1 MPSLTKLHT
10 TPIACTRN
18 GDMAREWFVQF
29 KFYNQEAQKWQV
41 FKCLEGINKIHS
53 KPERLAEIKALRE
66 AREIWLKQGWNPI
79 TDRHFKDRH
88 QPQQFNELKNIRT
101 WTFTT
106 AIKFA
111 LQNKK
116 LAKRSKESYST
127 TVKYLIGAANEL
139 YFESMA
145 INQFERKHC
154 KALIN
159 KMTEKYKL
167 SNKGRNK
174 HLSFFKSLF
183 TELVEWECF
192 PHGINPAHGIAD
204 LKEEETIKFE
214 VLTPDE
220 KEQVREYLYLTNYPF
235 YVFTLTLYYTG
246 IRPNEILHLQ
256 VKDFKKD
263 DHLFRMVPYSE
274 NVKNSK
280 ERWVAI
286 HPNLYNF
293 ILKMELDKHKPT
305 DYIFSDHFLPG
316 PVKINPKSATY
327 YWNKY
332 VCSDLDI
339 DKKLYGLKHLGADD
353 FIEAGVKEENMV
365 DHLGHSSKFITRR
378 YSLKGKEKS
387 REVVRNANVQF

>member
-1 MPSLTKLHT
+1 MPNFTKLYT

-18 GDMAREWFVQF
+18 GDMEREWFVLF
-29 KFYNQEAQKWQV
+29 KFYNQQSGKWQV
-41 FKCLEGINKIHS
+41 FKCLEGINKIHD

-79 TDRHFKDRH
+79 TDRHFQNRNN
-88 QPQQFNELKNIRT
+88 PEEFSELKAIRT
-101 WTFTT
+101 WTFSKAIEF
-106 AIKFA
+106 AIK
-111 LQNKK
+111 NKK
-116 LAKRSKESYST
+116 LASRSKESYKT
-127 TVKYLIGAANEL
+127 TVKYAIGAAHDL
-139 YFESMA
+139 YYDVLPIS
-145 INQFERKHC
+145 QWERKHC

-159 KMTEKYKL
+159 KMQEKYKL

-192 PHGINPAHGIAD
+192 SHGINPAHGIAD
-204 LKEEETIKFE
+204 LKEDETIKFE

-220 KEQVREYLYLTNYPF
+220 KEQVREYLYLTDYPF
-235 YVFTLTLYYTG
+235 FIFMLTLYYTG

-286 HPNLYNF
+286 HPSLYNF
-293 ILKMELDKHKPT
+293 IIKLELEKYKPT
-305 DYIFSDHFLPG
+305 DYIFSTGFIPG
-316 PVKINPKSATY
+316 PQKIRARSATY
-327 YWNKY
+327 LWNKY
-332 VCSDLDI
+332 VRHDLDI
-339 DKKLYGLKHLGADD
+339 DKQLYSLKHLGADD
-353 FIEAGVKEENMV
+353 FIDAGVKEENLV

-378 YSLKGKEKS
+378 YTLKGKAQS
-387 REVVRNANVQF
+387 REVVKSANVQF